1 MLVFM
6 IIIICSVLVGA
17 AGMCFIQRKERL
29 YELEKIE
36 LLIQSVADGKELQ
49 ATAAG
54 EESLYAKIEY
64 QIIRTQ
70 EMLRGREEETRKNRD
85 KMQKL
90 ISEIAHQM
98 RTPLTNIRT
107 YQDFLK
113 QKMREE
119 NIWNKDMKEISVSE
133 CMIALEKS
141 EAKLNFLVES
151 FIKMSRLEQHII
163 QIKKEDKDIL
173 KTIKNVLGDIQPNA
187 EKKCL
192 QFDISMPEHV
202 DCLHDANWLGEA
214 IYNVLDNAVK
224 YSNEKGTVQINVSE
238 NEMFLHIC
246 IRDFGLGIEQNEEN
260 KIFQR
265 FYRGVRVTTQEGL
278 GIGLYLSREI
288 ANLHGGFLRVK
299 RMQSGLLMEIRIPC

>member
-1 MLVFM
+1 M

-17 AGMCFIQRKERL
+17 TGMYFIQRRERL

-36 LLIQSVADGKELQ
+36 LLIQSVSDGKELQ

>member
-1 MLVFM
+1 M
-6 IIIICSVLVGA
+6 IIIMCSVLVGA
-17 AGMCFIQRKERL
+17 AGMYFIQRKERL

-36 LLIQSVADGKELQ
+36 LLIQSVSDGKELQ

-98 RTPLTNIRT
+98 RTPLTNIKT

-113 QKMREE
+113 QKMMED
-119 NIWNKDMKEISVSE
+119 NIWNKGMKEISVSE

-163 QIKKEDKDIL
+163 QIKKEDNDIL
-173 KTIKNVLGDIQPNA
+173 QTIKNVLGDIQPNA

-265 FYRGVRVTTQEGL
+265 FYRGARVTTQEGL

-288 ANLHGGFLRVK
+288 TNLHGGFLRAK